1 MESPGCSCAFILIRV
16 TMIIKAKEAVNLRE
30 TRKRGKNELGKGWW
44 EEGDVQNDVNIE
56 HICKILK

>member
-1 MESPGCSCAFILIRV
+1 
-16 TMIIKAKEAVNLRE
+16 MIIKAKEAVNLRE